1 MLGEADDMKGSPSDI
16 DQPATPPER
25 PRCKNRLRPFPV
37 FVLFRPRGNSRTS
50 AFSAKRT
57 WCARLSASDPTRTCI

>member
-50 AFSAKRT
+50 AFSAQSGRDVLAFPLLT
-57 WCARLSASDPTRTCI
+57 QRGHA